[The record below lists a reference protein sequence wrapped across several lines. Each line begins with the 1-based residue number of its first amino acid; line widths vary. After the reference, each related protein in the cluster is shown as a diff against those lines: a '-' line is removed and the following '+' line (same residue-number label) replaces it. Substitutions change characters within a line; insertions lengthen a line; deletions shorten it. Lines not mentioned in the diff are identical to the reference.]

1 MEKTFLLCD
10 CLGSQ
15 DIDAPALSKATG
27 LPCSKVYNCLC
38 TDQIGIVAEA
48 MAAGD
53 TVIACQQER
62 PRFEELAAEIEADV
76 PEFVDI
82 RDRAGWHDD
91 KGDATPKMAALM
103 AEQQLAAPAPRVL
116 DVVSE
121 GTCLIM
127 APPALALEVAETV
140 ADTLAVTV
148 LWQGD
153 YDTAVDPRFDVV
165 KGDLRKASGALGNFN
180 LTFDGLQMLIP
191 GGRGAPSFT
200 APRDGA
206 KSQCDI
212 ILDLTGDTSLFPAP
226 HKRDGYLRADPGSKP
241 AVAQAVRDAMQMVG
255 TFEKPLYVRLTE
267 SLCAHSRAEQPAC
280 SNCLDLCPTGA
291 ITSAGEHV
299 AIDPM
304 ICAGCGSCSAVCP
317 SGAITYDAPPVD
329 TLFRRV
335 STLASTYRKAGGN
348 APRLLVHDEDHG
360 AEMIRLYARFGAGLP
375 VDVIPLAVDA
385 LAGFGHAEM
394 LAALG
399 CGFVHVDV
407 LLSPRTERDVI
418 EVQAELARAISGTD
432 TIRLIDVADPDALE
446 TALVTEALQPA
457 HDTLLP
463 MGTRRQVARLAGKTL
478 QPEAKVIDL
487 PDAAPYGAVLVDTD
501 ACTLCLSCVSL
512 CPSGALG
519 DNPDLPQLRFQE
531 DACLQCGLCAN
542 ICPEDAITLKP
553 QLNLTAQAF
562 TQVVLHEEEPFACIE
577 CGSLFGVKSTVEK
590 ITEKLAG
597 KHAMFASSEAAK
609 MIQMCDNCR
618 INAQYHAQNNP
629 LAGKERP
636 RVRTSEDYFS
646 KRKDH

>member
-27 LPCSKVYNCLC
+27 LPCSKVYTCLC
-38 TDQIGIVAEA
+38 TDQIGIAAEA

-91 KGDATPKMAALM
+91 KGDATPKMAALL

-180 LTFDGLQMLIP
+180 LTFDQLQMLIP

-212 ILDLTGDTSLFPAP
+212 ILDLTGNTSLFPAP

-241 AVAQAVRDAMQMVG
+241 AVAEAVREAMQMVG
-255 TFEKPLYVRLTE
+255 TFEKPLYVRLTK

-399 CGFVHVDV
+399 CGFAHVDV

-446 TALVTEALQPA
+446 TALVTETAQPA

-463 MGTRRQVARLAGKTL
+463 LGTRRQVARLAGKTL

-577 CGSLFGVKSTVEK
+577 CGSLFGVKSTMEK

-629 LAGKERP
+629 LAGKDRP

>member
-27 LPCSKVYNCLC
+27 LPCSKVYTCLC
-38 TDQIGIVAEA
+38 TDQIGIAAEA

-91 KGDATPKMAALM
+91 KGDATPKMAALL

-180 LTFDGLQMLIP
+180 LTFDQLQMLIP

-212 ILDLTGDTSLFPAP
+212 ILDLTGNTSLFPAP

-241 AVAQAVRDAMQMVG
+241 AVAEAVREAMQMVG

-399 CGFVHVDV
+399 CGFAHVDV

-446 TALVTEALQPA
+446 TALVTETLQPT

>member
-27 LPCSKVYNCLC
+27 LPCSKVYSCLC
-38 TDQIGIVAEA
+38 TDQIGTAAEA
-48 MAAGD
+48 MAAGN

-62 PRFEELAAEIEADV
+62 PRFEELAAEINAEV

-91 KGDATPKMAALM
+91 QGDATPKMAALM
-103 AEQQLAAPAPRVL
+103 AEQQLAAPAPRVM

-127 APPALALEVAETV
+127 APPALALEVAEMV

-153 YDTAVDPRFDVV
+153 YDGAVDPRFDVV
-165 KGDLRKASGALGNFN
+165 KGDLRKASGALGDFS
-180 LTFDGLQMLIP
+180 LTFDQLQMLIP

-212 ILDLTGDTSLFPAP
+212 ILDLTGNTSLFPAP

-241 AVAQAVRDAMQMVG
+241 AVAEAVREAMQMVG

-267 SLCAHSRAEQPAC
+267 SLCAHSRAGQAAC

-329 TLFRRV
+329 TLFRRL
-335 STLASTYRKAGGN
+335 STLASTYRKAGGT
-348 APRLLVHDEDHG
+348 APRLLVHDDDHG

-418 EVQAELARAISGTD
+418 EVQAEIARAISGTD
-432 TIRLIDVADPDALE
+432 TIRLIDVADPDALD
-446 TALVTEALQPA
+446 TALVTETAQPA

-463 MGTRRQVARLAGKTL
+463 LGTRR
-478 QPEAKVIDL
+478 
-487 PDAAPYGAVLVDTD
+487 
-501 ACTLCLSCVSL
+501 
-512 CPSGALG
+512 
-519 DNPDLPQLRFQE
+519 
-531 DACLQCGLCAN
+531 
-542 ICPEDAITLKP
+542 
-553 QLNLTAQAF
+553 
-562 TQVVLHEEEPFACIE
+562 
-577 CGSLFGVKSTVEK
+577 
-590 ITEKLAG
+590 
-597 KHAMFASSEAAK
+597 
-609 MIQMCDNCR
+609 
-618 INAQYHAQNNP
+618 
-629 LAGKERP
+629 
-636 RVRTSEDYFS
+636 
-646 KRKDH
+646 

>member
-27 LPCSKVYNCLC
+27 LPCSKVYSCLC
-38 TDQIGIVAEA
+38 TDQIGTAAEA
-48 MAAGD
+48 MAAGN

-62 PRFEELAAEIEADV
+62 PRFEELAAEINAEV
-76 PEFVDI
+76 PQFVDI

-91 KGDATPKMAALM
+91 QGDATPKMAALM
-103 AEQQLAAPAPRVL
+103 AEQQLAAPAPRVM

-140 ADTLAVTV
+140 ADTLAATM

-153 YDTAVDPRFDVV
+153 YDGAVDPRFHVV
-165 KGDLRKASGALGNFN
+165 KGDLRKASGALGDFS
-180 LTFDGLQMLIP
+180 LTFDQLQMLIP
-191 GGRGAPSFT
+191 GGRGVPSFT

-212 ILDLTGDTSLFPAP
+212 ILDLTGNTSLFPAP

-241 AVAQAVRDAMQMVG
+241 AVAEAVREAMQMVG

-267 SLCAHSRAEQPAC
+267 SLCAHSRAGQAAC

-329 TLFRRV
+329 TLFRRL
-335 STLASTYRKAGGN
+335 STLASTYRKAGGT
-348 APRLLVHDEDHG
+348 APRLLVHDDDHG

-399 CGFVHVDV
+399 CGFAHVDV

-418 EVQAELARAISGTD
+418 EVQAEIARAISGTD

-446 TALVTEALQPA
+446 TALVTETAQPA

-463 MGTRRQVARLAGKTL
+463 LGTRRQVARLAGKTL

-542 ICPEDAITLKP
+542 VCPEDAITLKP

>member
-1 MEKTFLLCD
+1 MVKQLLLCD

-15 DIDAPALSKATG
+15 SIDAPG
-27 LPCSKVYNCLC
+27 LAQACGMSCSKIHTALC
-38 TDQIGIVAEA
+38 TDQMGIAAEA
-48 MAAGD
+48 IKAGD
-53 TVIACQQER
+53 VTIACQQER
-62 PRFEELAAEIEADV
+62 RRFEELAEEIDAPV
-76 PEFVDI
+76 PDFVDI
-82 RDRAGWHDD
+82 RDRAGWHAG
-91 KGDATPKMAALM
+91 KGDATPKMAALV
-103 AEQQLAAPAPRVL
+103 AEAHLPVPAPRVR

-121 GTCLIM
+121 GTCLVIG
-127 APPALALEVAETV
+127 PSALALDVAEKL
-140 ADTLAVTV
+140 ADTLAITV
-148 LWQGD
+148 LLD
-153 YDTAVDPRFDVV
+153 SAEEATLDPRFDIV
-165 KGDLRKASGALGNFN
+165 KGRIRKAAGALGGFN
-180 LTFDGLQMLIP
+180 LTLDALQMLIP
-191 GGRGAPSFT
+191 GGRGTPQFT

-206 KSQCDI
+206 LSQCDI
-212 ILDLTGDTSLFPAP
+212 ILDLSGASSLFPAP
-226 HKRDGYLRADPGSKP
+226 HKRDGYLRADPGSQT
-241 AVAQAVRDAMQMVG
+241 AVAEAVRAASQMVG

-329 TLFRRV
+329 TLFRRL
-335 STLASTYRKAGGN
+335 STLAGTYRKAGGE
-348 APRLLVHDEDHG
+348 APRLLVHDADHG
-360 AEMIRLYARFGAGLP
+360 TEMISLFARYGAGLP

-399 CGFVHVDV
+399 CGFAHVDV
-407 LLSPRTERDVI
+407 LLAPKTERDAI
-418 EVQAELARAISGTD
+418 EVQAEIARAISGANA
-432 TIRLIDVADPDALE
+432 IRLLDVSDPDALE
-446 TALVTEALQPA
+446 DALVSDHRQPD
-457 HDTLLP
+457 HETMLP
-463 MGTRRQVARLAGKTL
+463 LGTRRQIARLAGKTL
-478 QPEAKVIDL
+478 QPDAQIIDL

-542 ICPEDAITLKP
+542 ICPENAITLKP
-553 QLNLTAQAF
+553 QMNLADRAF

-618 INAQYHAQNNP
+618 ISAQYHSENNP

-646 KRKDH
+646 TRKDH